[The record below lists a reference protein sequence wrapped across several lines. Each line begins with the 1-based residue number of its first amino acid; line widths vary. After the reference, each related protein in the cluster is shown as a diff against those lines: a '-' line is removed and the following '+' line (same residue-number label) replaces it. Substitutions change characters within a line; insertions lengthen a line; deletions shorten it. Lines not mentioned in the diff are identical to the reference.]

1 MLPDL
6 ESLRCFHAAA
16 HHLNFRVAAKSVGLS
31 PAAFGDRIKRLEELY
46 EVRLFERTTRRV
58 VLTPAGERLW
68 PQARRCL
75 DEAARCREVV
85 GENEARTPFSLTV
98 GTRFELGMSWVTPA
112 LSALERTRP
121 ERMLHLSFGDTPALL
136 GELQRSE
143 IDCLITSAR
152 ITAAGL
158 KYARLHEERYV
169 FVGSKKLIAGQ
180 PLSRRE
186 HAAHHTLLEINA
198 ELPLFRYF
206 LDARPG
212 GEVWSFAR
220 TQFLG
225 TIGPVRKRVLE
236 GAGVA
241 VLPLYFVER
250 DLDNHRLVRL
260 MPRVSMPVDWFR
272 LVWHKDH
279 PRQPDLHALAAEL
292 SQIPLG

>member
-46 EVRLFERTTRRV
+46 DVRLFERTTRRV

-75 DEAARCREVV
+75 DEASRCREVV
-85 GENEARTPFSLTV
+85 AESEARTPFALTI
-98 GTRFELGMSWVTPA
+98 GTRFELGMSWMTPA
-112 LSALERTRP
+112 LSILERRRP

-143 IDCLITSAR
+143 IDCVITSAR

-158 KYARLHEERYV
+158 DYARLHEERYV
-169 FVGSKKLIAGQ
+169 FVGGKKLIGAQ
-180 PLSRRE
+180 PLSRRD
-186 HAAHHTLLEINA
+186 HAANHTLLEINA

-250 DLDNHRLVRL
+250 DLDKNRLVRL
-260 MPRVSMPVDWFR
+260 MPRVNMPVDWFR

-279 PRQPDLHALAAEL
+279 PRQNDLRALAGEL
-292 SQIPLG
+292 SLLPLT